1 MFPNQRTFLILFI
14 VLLVPGTNLL
24 AQKAP
29 GIIAGNILDASNQK
43 ALPQATVV
51 LRSMKDSLLQYAVIS
66 DKNGGFQIQNI
77 PFGYYQLTISA
88 IGYRSK
94 QLDSIHFRME
104 RYDFNL
110 GDLLLSTQTQE
121 LTEVVI
127 YAEKPLI
134 ESKEGNL
141 IFNVGES
148 AMSNGSTATELLKQT
163 PLVTTD
169 PNGKILVRGKEP
181 RILIDDKP
189 VELTMQQMQDLLE
202 SMPGSNIEKIE
213 VLTNPPPQY
222 ANEQGGVINIV
233 TKKGKIGFSSRF
245 NVSGGTRGEASS
257 SINLNYRKQGFALN
271 LNAGTGYNRFEG
283 DGYSNRTNIY
293 TDSSNQLNIQNS
305 FLNKNYRPNF
315 RLNMDYEYDKRNLF
329 NMVAQLNEN
338 LFDNIA
344 QNRYTNIN
352 RFNAVSRLS
361 EREIATTGE
370 NRNSSI
376 NFTYTHKG
384 KKPGEQLRIITAVN
398 YGVVNNNRNFFQEF
412 LTVEGLPSGT
422 DSTQKQINHTINH
435 GFQAN
440 LSYDKQLSNKKT
452 SFSTGAAYYRT
463 NSSVD
468 LATEFFKKPEFI
480 FQKVELLSNRFQFHQ
495 DVINIRASFKHIIN
509 AGFSI
514 SAGASLEQTNILFEL
529 FKENR
534 SPYNRYF
541 NFLPFANFNRNWQ
554 NKTNLSFSY
563 RRTIR
568 RPGIN
573 ELNPAIDYA
582 DPYNIRYG
590 NPELEPTLAHTFD
603 LVAGKTK
610 ERFFFNIGTGF
621 NLVENIFSQ
630 IRSLQ
635 GDGKT
640 IVTWNNVSSRK
651 EYEVSGW
658 GGLTI
663 SKKLRMN
670 VSASYSYNVYGAFDK
685 TIRKFRDGGSFTS
698 NLNGNFTP
706 TDVLTFT
713 INGTFNRLANP
724 QGTFRSNVH
733 MNLGVQRKLLKKKI
747 ILTFNAIDPF
757 VTQQNRLMTNGS
769 NFILESVS
777 LTQTRN
783 FRLSISY
790 VFSKTKTISRKPD
803 LLKQLPKK

>member
-1 MFPNQRTFLILFI
+1 M
-14 VLLVPGTNLL
+14 
-24 AQKAP
+24 
-29 GIIAGNILDASNQK
+29 
-43 ALPQATVV
+43 
-51 LRSMKDSLLQYAVIS
+51 
-66 DKNGGFQIQNI
+66 
-77 PFGYYQLTISA
+77 
-88 IGYRSK
+88 
-94 QLDSIHFRME
+94 
-104 RYDFNL
+104 
-110 GDLLLSTQTQE
+110 
-121 LTEVVI
+121 I

-651 EYEVSGW
+651 DYEESGW

-698 NLNGNFTP
+698 NLNGNVTP